1 MTDNM
6 SEEEETMRPVSSLA
20 TGKSFD
26 PALRGYIIHYHV
38 GEANHCP
45 SCGRS
50 QWMVGRLMAECA
62 YCETALPLENN
73 RGVGACAR
81 FIHTNSPIAPGD
93 PVTV

>member
-1 MTDNM
+1 M

-81 FIHTNSPIAPGD
+81 FVHTNSPITPGD

>member
-1 MTDNM
+1 M
-6 SEEEETMRPVSSLA
+6 SEEEETMRPDSLA
-20 TGKSFD
+20 TGRSFD
-26 PALRGYIIHYHV
+26 PALRGYIIHYHP

-81 FIHTNSPIAPGD
+81 FVSTHDVMASGD
-93 PVTV
+93 PRESTYP

>member
-1 MTDNM
+1 
-6 SEEEETMRPVSSLA
+6 MRPVSSLA
-20 TGKSFD
+20 AGKSFD

-38 GEANHCP
+38 GESNHCP

-50 QWMVGRLMAECA
+50 QWIVGRLMAECA

-81 FIHTNSPIAPGD
+81 FVHAHAAAVPFEQGGPAIA
-93 PVTV
+93 

>member
-1 MTDNM
+1 
-6 SEEEETMRPVSSLA
+6 MRPISTFV

-26 PALRGYIIHYHV
+26 PAKTFDPSSRGYIIHYHV

-62 YCETALPLENN
+62 YCATALPLGNN
-73 RGVGACAR
+73 RGVGSCAR
-81 FIHTNSPIAPGD
+81 F
-93 PVTV
+93 VTAHDVMTPRDAGESIRT

>member
-1 MTDNM
+1 MA
-6 SEEEETMRPVSSLA
+6 EEEDTMRPVSTLTA
-20 TGKSFD
+20 GKSFD
-26 PALRGYIIHYHV
+26 PATRGYIIHYHP

-81 FIHTNSPIAPGD
+81 FVQTHNAMDSFGQPRPITA
-93 PVTV
+93 